1 MDYAN
6 FMAYFGIFIFVALVI
21 AGVIYAQR
29 MAQKEQELRL
39 ILAKSK
45 RLLNRSEEVWDI
57 IQHACDYIADAEII
71 ESLLQYYAY
80 ILNQREAIFPQ
91 QDTGGLLAK
100 ADTLKT
106 QYNPSEPTLE
116 LSNDLEIKRCKAT
129 FAQVSKI
136 LKAAASKNIIHNESY
151 LELDQRVKFKL
162 LKLEVNAYEKLGDL
176 ASENRNP
183 AVATN
188 YYKYSKKLL
197 IESDITFNDKHEHI
211 RKITDKNQK
220 MFGNVVQEKLDAQQ
234 EKNQKPSNEFGLP
247 DDLNVMQ
254 GKALKK
260 D

>member
-1 MDYAN
+1 MDNAN
-6 FMAYFGIFIFVALVI
+6 FMAYLGIFIFIALVI
-21 AGVIYAQR
+21 VGVIYAQR

-45 RLLNRSEEVWDI
+45 RLLNRAEEVWDI
-57 IQHACDYIADAEII
+57 TQHISDYIADAEVIDA
-71 ESLLQYYAY
+71 LLQYYAY
-80 ILNQREAIFPQ
+80 ILNQRESIFPQ

-100 ADTLKT
+100 ADTFKT

-116 LSNDLEIKRCKAT
+116 LSNDFEIKRCKTT

-136 LKAAASKNIIHNESY
+136 LKSAANKNIIHNES
-151 LELDQRVKFKL
+151 LVELDQKIQFKL
-162 LKLEVNAYEKLGDL
+162 LNLEVNAYEKLGDL
-176 ASENRNP
+176 AAENRNP

-188 YYKYSKKLL
+188 YYKYAKKIL
-197 IESDITFNDKHEHI
+197 IESKLTFDNKHEHI
-211 RKITDKNQK
+211 RKITEKNQT
-220 MFGNVVQEKLDAQQ
+220 MFGNVVKEKLEEQ
-234 EKNQKPSNEFGLP
+234 ENTEKPANEFGLP